1 MPRQKLL
8 RLADN
13 EIQRTLSKLPADIRA
28 TAGECQIV
36 LDDDG
41 DDTDLLGLFE
51 GNSRLDALPADPE
64 DMPRITVFL
73 RNLWDFAGQEE
84 RRFRREVR
92 KTFLHELGHYLGW
105 DEEQVAELGL
115 G

>member
-13 EIQRTLSKLPADIRA
+13 EIQRTLGRLPADIRA
-28 TAGECQIV
+28 TAGECQII
-36 LDDDG
+36 LDDEG
-41 DDTDLLGLFE
+41 EDTDLLGLFE
-51 GNSRLDALPADPE
+51 GSSRLDAPPSEPE

-73 RNLWDFAGQEE
+73 TNVWDFVDHDE

-115 G
+115 D